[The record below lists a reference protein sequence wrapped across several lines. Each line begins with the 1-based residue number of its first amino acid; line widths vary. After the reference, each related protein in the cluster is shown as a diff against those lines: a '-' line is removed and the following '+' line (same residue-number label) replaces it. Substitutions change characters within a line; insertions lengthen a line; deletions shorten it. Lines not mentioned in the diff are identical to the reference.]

1 MSRTLSI
8 EDTERLVSDAFQR
21 ADVGTAQ
28 AASVARALVAAEASG
43 QSGHGLRR
51 VAAYAAQAKVRKV
64 DGHARP
70 AIDMTRNATMR
81 VDAAEGFAFPAFD
94 LTIERS
100 SAIVIETGVLAI
112 AIRNSHHA
120 GVLGLTVERFAE
132 KGLVALM
139 MANSPGAMAAWG
151 GTKGVFGT
159 NPIAF
164 ATPLPGS
171 DPVVIDLSLSKIAR
185 GKVMAAKQKGTAIP
199 EGWALDKDGRPT
211 TDADAALAGTMVP
224 VGDAKGAALALM
236 VEMLSAGLTGANY
249 AYEASSLFDDRNG
262 PPRLGQFI
270 LVLDPQAIGGENAL
284 GRLGELAEMIG
295 REPGTRLPGRR
306 GLTLRQKAATEG
318 IAIDDD
324 VLAAIEAI

>member
-1 MSRTLSI
+1 MTTTLSI
-8 EDTERLVSDAFQR
+8 EDTERLVAEAFQR
-21 ADVGTAQ
+21 ADVGAVQ

-51 VAAYAAQAKVRKV
+51 VAAYAAQAKVKKV
-64 DGHARP
+64 DGHAL
-70 AIDMTRNATMR
+70 AESEMTRAATLR
-81 VDAAEGFAFPAFD
+81 IDAAEGFAFPALD
-94 LTIERS
+94 LAVRNAP
-100 SAIVIETGVLAI
+100 AIVAQTGVLAI

-132 KGLVALM
+132 MGLVAMM
-139 MANSPGAMAAWG
+139 MANAPSAMAAWG

-164 ATPLPGS
+164 ATPLPGV

-185 GKVMAAKQKGTAIP
+185 GKVMAAKQKGVPIP
-199 EGWALDKDGRPT
+199 EGWALDKDGHPT
-211 TDADAALAGTMVP
+211 TDADAALAGTMVR

-249 AYEASSLFDDRNG
+249 AYEASSLFDDKNG
-262 PPRLGQFI
+262 PPKLGQFI

-284 GRLGELAEMIG
+284 GRLAELAAMIG
-295 REPGTRLPGRR
+295 QEPGTRLPGRR
-306 GLTLRQKAATEG
+306 GLALRRKAAAEG
-318 IAIDDD
+318 MAIDDD
-324 VLAAIEAI
+324 VLAAIAAI

>member
-1 MSRTLSI
+1 MTGTFSI
-8 EDTERLVSDAFQR
+8 ADTERLVVEAFRR
-21 ADVGTAQ
+21 ADVGADQ
-28 AASVARALVAAEASG
+28 AASVAHALVAAEASG

-51 VAAYAAQAKVRKV
+51 VAAYAAQAKVKKV
-64 DGHARP
+64 DGHAI
-70 AIDMTRNATMR
+70 AEGELTRSAALR
-81 VDAAEGFAFPAFD
+81 IDAAEGFAFPAID
-94 LTIERS
+94 LAVKS
-100 SAIVIETGVLAI
+100 APAIVAQTGVLAI

-132 KGLVALM
+132 KGLVAMM
-139 MANSPGAMAAWG
+139 MANAPSAMAAWG

-199 EGWALDKDGRPT
+199 EGWALDRDGRPT

-249 AYEASSLFDDRNG
+249 AYEASSLFDDKNG

-306 GLTLRQKAATEG
+306 GLALRRKAAAEG

-324 VLAAIEAI
+324 VLAAIAAI

>member
-1 MSRTLSI
+1 MTTTFSI
-8 EDTERLVSDAFQR
+8 GDTERLVAEAFQR
-21 ADVGTAQ
+21 ADVGAAQ
-28 AASVARALVAAEASG
+28 AASVARALVAAEAAG

-51 VAAYAAQAKVRKV
+51 VAAYAAQAKVKKV

-70 AIDMTRNATMR
+70 HIEMTRAATMR
-81 VDAAEGFAFPAFD
+81 VDAAEGFAFPALD
-94 LTIERS
+94 LAIERS
-100 SAIVIETGVLAI
+100 PDIVAETGVLAI
-112 AIRNSHHA
+112 AVRNSHHA

-139 MANSPGAMAAWG
+139 TANAPSAMAAWG

-164 ATPLPGS
+164 AAPLPGA

-185 GKVMAAKQKGTAIP
+185 GKVMAAKQKGVPIP
-199 EGWALDKDGRPT
+199 EGWALDMDGNPT

-249 AYEASSLFDDRNG
+249 AYEASSLFDDKGG
-262 PPRLGQFI
+262 PPKLGQFM
-270 LVLDPQAIGGENAL
+270 LVLDPKAIGGANAL
-284 GRLGELAEMIG
+284 GRLGELAAMIG

-306 GLTLRQKAATEG
+306 GLVLRRKASADG
-318 IAIDDD
+318 LVIDDD
-324 VLAAIEAI
+324 VIAAIEAV

>member
-1 MSRTLSI
+1 MTTTFSI
-8 EDTERLVSDAFQR
+8 GDTERLVAEAFQR
-21 ADVGTAQ
+21 ADVGPAQ
-28 AASVARALVAAEASG
+28 AASVARALVAAEAAG

-51 VAAYAAQAKVRKV
+51 VAAYAAQAKVKKV
-64 DGHARP
+64 NGHARP
-70 AIDMTRNATMR
+70 HIEMTRAATMR
-81 VDAAEGFAFPAFD
+81 VDAAEGFAFPALD
-94 LTIERS
+94 LAIERS
-100 SAIVIETGVLAI
+100 PDIVAETGVLAI
-112 AIRNSHHA
+112 AVRNSHHA

-139 MANSPGAMAAWG
+139 TANAPSAMAAWG

-164 ATPLPGS
+164 AAPLPGA

-185 GKVMAAKQKGTAIP
+185 GKVMAAKQKGVPIP
-199 EGWALDKDGRPT
+199 EGWALDRDGNPT

-249 AYEASSLFDDRNG
+249 AYEASSLFDDKGG
-262 PPRLGQFI
+262 PPKLGQFM
-270 LVLDPQAIGGENAL
+270 LVLDPKAIGGANAL
-284 GRLGELAEMIG
+284 GRLGELAAMIG

-306 GLTLRQKAATEG
+306 GLVLRRKASADG
-318 IAIDDD
+318 LVIDDD
-324 VLAAIEAI
+324 VMAAIEAV

>member
-8 EDTERLVSDAFQR
+8 ENTERLVSDAFQR
-21 ADVGTAQ
+21 VDVGTAQ

-94 LTIERS
+94 LAIERS

-185 GKVMAAKQKGTAIP
+185 GKVMAAKQKGTALP

-306 GLTLRQKAATEG
+306 GLALRQKAATDG
-318 IAIDDD
+318 ISIDDD

>member
-1 MSRTLSI
+1 MTTTLSI
-8 EDTERLVSDAFQR
+8 EDTERLVAEAFQR
-21 ADVGTAQ
+21 ADVGAVQ

-51 VAAYAAQAKVRKV
+51 VAAYAAQAKVKKV
-64 DGHARP
+64 DGHAL
-70 AIDMTRNATMR
+70 AESEMTRAATLR
-81 VDAAEGFAFPAFD
+81 IDAAEGFAFPALD
-94 LTIERS
+94 LAVRNAP
-100 SAIVIETGVLAI
+100 AIVAQTGVLAI

-132 KGLVALM
+132 MGLVAMM
-139 MANSPGAMAAWG
+139 MANAPSAMAAWG

-164 ATPLPGS
+164 ATPLPGA

-185 GKVMAAKQKGTAIP
+185 GKVMAAKQKGVPIP
-199 EGWALDKDGRPT
+199 EGWALDKDGHPT

-249 AYEASSLFDDRNG
+249 AYEASSLFDDKNG
-262 PPRLGQFI
+262 PPKLGQFI
-270 LVLDPQAIGGENAL
+270 LILDPQAIGGENAL
-284 GRLGELAEMIG
+284 GRLAELAAMIG
-295 REPGTRLPGRR
+295 QEPGTRLPGRR
-306 GLTLRQKAATEG
+306 GLALRRKAAAEG
-318 IAIDDD
+318 MAIDDD
-324 VLAAIEAI
+324 VLAAIAAI

>member
-1 MSRTLSI
+1 MTTTFSI
-8 EDTERLVSDAFQR
+8 GDTERLVAEAFQR
-21 ADVGTAQ
+21 ADVGPAQ
-28 AASVARALVAAEASG
+28 AASVTRALVAAEASG

-51 VAAYAAQAKVRKV
+51 VAAYAAQAKVKKV

-70 AIDMTRNATMR
+70 HIEMTRAATMR
-81 VDAAEGFAFPAFD
+81 VDAAEGFAFPALD
-94 LTIERS
+94 LAIERS
-100 SAIVIETGVLAI
+100 PDIVAETGVLAI
-112 AIRNSHHA
+112 AVRNSHHA

-139 MANSPGAMAAWG
+139 TANAPSAMAAWG

-164 ATPLPGS
+164 AAPLPGA

-185 GKVMAAKQKGTAIP
+185 GKVMAAKQKGVPIP
-199 EGWALDKDGRPT
+199 EGWALDRDGNPT

-249 AYEASSLFDDRNG
+249 AYEASALFDDKGG
-262 PPRLGQFI
+262 PPKLGQFM
-270 LVLDPQAIGGENAL
+270 LVLDPKAIGGANAL
-284 GRLGELAEMIG
+284 CRLGELAAMIG
-295 REPGTRLPGRR
+295 LEPGTRLPGRR
-306 GLTLRQKAATEG
+306 GLVLRRKASADG
-318 IAIDDD
+318 LVIDDD
-324 VLAAIEAI
+324 VMAAIEAV